1 MTVGKDMM
9 SLELITPP
17 AIEPVSLADA
27 KAHLRVDTGDDDA
40 LITRL
45 IAAARETAERAT
57 GRAFMAQTWRLWLD
71 CWPNDWAIE
80 IPRPPLIGVSSI
92 TVYDALGNATVVDA
106 GSYLVD
112 AASIPGRVVFRN
124 TVLPPVN
131 LRGAQAIAVEFDAG
145 YGADADDVPAGICEG
160 VLAWIAHLY
169 ESRGDT
175 VAPPCAQ
182 ALAMLAPYRV
192 MAL

>member
-1 MTVGKDMM
+1 ML

-27 KAHLRVDTGDDDA
+27 KAHLRVDTDDEDA

-45 IAAARETAERAT
+45 ISAARGMAELAT
-57 GRAFMAQTWRLWLD
+57 GRAFITQTWRLWLD
-71 CWPNDWAIE
+71 CWPDDWAIE

-92 TVYDALGNATVVDA
+92 TMYDRDGNATVVDA

-112 AASIPGRVVFRN
+112 AASIPGRIVFKS

-131 LRGAQAIAVEFDAG
+131 LREANAIAVEFDAG

-169 ESRGDT
+169 ESRGDA
-175 VAPPCAQ
+175 VAAPCAQ

-192 MAL
+192 LAL